1 MKLSLRKGQCDFC
14 SFRRVLNEEKDRK
27 QKMSVVPNNKTF
39 YHLQSSL
46 VNKLDS
52 LNFFFKKYK

>member
-1 MKLSLRKGQCDFC
+1 MKLSLRKGQCDLG
-14 SFRRVLNEEKDRK
+14 SFRQVLVEEKDRK

-52 LNFFFKKYK
+52 LSFFFKKYK